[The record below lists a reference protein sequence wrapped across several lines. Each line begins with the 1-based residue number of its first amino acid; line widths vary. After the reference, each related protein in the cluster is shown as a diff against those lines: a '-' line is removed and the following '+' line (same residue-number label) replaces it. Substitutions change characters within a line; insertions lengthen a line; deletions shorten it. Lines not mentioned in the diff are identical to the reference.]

1 MPGAGKSTIAEG
13 LQKRGYSVFN
23 MGDAIRAEA
32 KRLRLKPTK
41 NNLAKI
47 MLELRERHGPGVVAQ
62 LIKQKVIDSSGT
74 TIIDG
79 VRSNHEVEVL
89 RVCGKLKLL
98 AVHASTE
105 TRFTLIHKRKR
116 IDDPNTKEEFQ
127 ERDRRELNVGIS
139 DPIALADESISN
151 NNTDIDG
158 LIRTAEHII
167 QGWEQ

>member
-13 LQKRGYSVFN
+13 LRKRGYSVFN

-32 KRLRLKPTK
+32 KRLQIKPTRG
-41 NNLAKI
+41 NLAKI
-47 MLELRERHGPGVVAQ
+47 MLALREKHGPGVVAQ
-62 LIKQKVIDSSGT
+62 LIKQKAIDSSGT

-79 VRSNHEVEVL
+79 IRSNHEVEVL
-89 RVCGKLKLL
+89 RACGRLKLL

-105 TRFTLIHKRKR
+105 TRFALVHKRR
-116 IDDPNTKEEFQ
+116 RTDDPNTKEEFQ

-151 NNTDIDG
+151 NNIDIDG
-158 LIRTAEHII
+158 LIQTAEQII
-167 QGWEQ
+167 RSWE